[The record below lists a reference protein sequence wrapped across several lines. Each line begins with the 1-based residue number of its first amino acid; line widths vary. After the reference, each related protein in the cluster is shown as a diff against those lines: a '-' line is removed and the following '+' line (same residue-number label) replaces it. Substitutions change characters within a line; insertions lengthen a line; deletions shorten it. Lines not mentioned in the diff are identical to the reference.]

1 MTRRK
6 LNIDRAIKI
15 GGYYSL
21 ECSSDEEGLGFVRS
35 CVDERERDR
44 CDDSGTR
51 ASCRER
57 ETVVSWRERVGNL

>member
-35 CVDERERDR
+35 CVDERER
-44 CDDSGTR
+44 
-51 ASCRER
+51 
-57 ETVVSWRERVGNL
+57 ETVVMIVELVRVAERERPL